1 MIIAKAGYGFKK
13 VFENFEVTVNIT
25 VSGSEIFHE
34 KIKIKIKP
42 TFRRMMMNV
51 KTPFLVLLVTLSLF
65 CSKKEQDAK
74 GEEPEKTASLL
85 KDKYEVIIIMD
96 TIDEWSKGI
105 RDGFKETLNKHLKSN
120 NAKAK
125 YSEFDTELK
134 PARVPSIIKA
144 IKDKKPDLICVINFP
159 NVFADRMITKKLNDP
174 QYKFVS
180 ENCIPVKS
188 GVIKSWKKPGGNIT
202 GVGVFL
208 QMISQIRIMKK
219 INPRANNLI
228 FYTWDAM
235 TQLNEWFEQEIRRA
249 CKEENIKLTE
259 FKRVSSIE
267 DEILLFKKYAHKG
280 KDYFLMGGISAFV
293 HRDGREVKN
302 LSDIENKWLRKYS
315 KIPEIVYDETAIK
328 HGMLGGA
335 SVIWYDIGAQL
346 AEKGI
351 RVLQGENPG
360 EIPWDYPRKYNIILN
375 KKRAEDLGIK
385 IPQELINASYRI
397 YTDYKGNFIGQG
409 K

>member
-1 MIIAKAGYGFKK
+1 M
-13 VFENFEVTVNIT
+13 
-25 VSGSEIFHE
+25 IFH
-34 KIKIKIKP
+34 KKKP
-42 TFRRMMMNV
+42 IIRRMMMNV
-51 KTPFLVLLVTLSLF
+51 KTPVLVLLLTLSMF
-65 CSKKEQDAK
+65 CSKKEQYTK
-74 GEEPEKTASLL
+74 GEEPEKIASML
-85 KDKYEVIIIMD
+85 KDSYDVVIVMD

-105 RDGFKETLNKHLKSN
+105 RDGFKETLSKSLENN
-120 NAKAK
+120 NAKATYK
-125 YSEFDTELK
+125 EFDTELK

-144 IKDKKPDLICVINFP
+144 IKTKTPDLICVINFP

-180 ENCIPVKS
+180 ENCIPVRS
-188 GVIKSWKKPGGNIT
+188 GVIKSWQKPGGNIT

-208 QMISQIRIMKK
+208 QMTSQIRIMKN
-219 INPRANNLI
+219 INPRANKLI

-235 TQLNEWFEQEIRRA
+235 LQLNEWFEQEIRSA
-249 CKEENIKLTE
+249 CKKENIKLVE

-267 DEILLFKKYAHKG
+267 DEIHFFQKYASKG
-280 KDYFLMGGISAFV
+280 KDYFLMAGISAFV
-293 HRDGREVKN
+293 HKDGREVKN
-302 LSDIENKWLRKYS
+302 IYDIENKWLREHS
-315 KIPEIVYDETAIK
+315 KIPEIVYDEMGIK

-351 RVLQGENPG
+351 RILQGENPG
-360 EIPWDYPRKYNIILN
+360 DIPWDYPRKYNIILN
-375 KKRAEDLGIK
+375 KKRADDLGIK
-385 IPQELINASYRI
+385 IPQKIINASYRI